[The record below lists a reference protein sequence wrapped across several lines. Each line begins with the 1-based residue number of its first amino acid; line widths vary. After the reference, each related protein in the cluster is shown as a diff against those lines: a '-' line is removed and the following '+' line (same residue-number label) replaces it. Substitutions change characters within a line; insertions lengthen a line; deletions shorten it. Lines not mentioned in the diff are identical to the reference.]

1 MGLYSFIIYF
11 YKTRRQQTSHFK
23 IMTTQK
29 SNQPLPWYKRHFR
42 ILIWLGITSPFWLLM
57 LVICGIMVFGDLP
70 EVEDLLNPETNQA
83 SLVYSMDG
91 RELAKYYN
99 ENRVSVSFKQL
110 DSNLVNAL
118 IATEDVRFFSHSGI
132 DFQALFRS
140 VYGVITASN
149 KGGGSTITQQLA
161 KMMFLVNHC
170 RGQHLYSE
178 NLKNGSLR

>member
-1 MGLYSFIIYF
+1 M
-11 YKTRRQQTSHFK
+11 KE
-23 IMTTQK
+23 QK
-29 SNQPLPWYKRHFR
+29 SNQTVPWYIRHFR

-57 LVICGIMVFGDLP
+57 VIISGIMVFGDLP

-83 SLVYSMDG
+83 SMVYSMDG

-161 KMMFLVNHC
+161 KMMFPENHY
-170 RGQHLYSE
+170 RDLHLFFE
-178 NLKNGSLR
+178 NLKNGSSL